1 MVNPISVI
9 VGAITSLILPKAA
22 EKFGE
27 KLGDLTLEKSAALV
41 QAVRQ
46 VVRNKLEKSNSVG
59 LLTRAEEKPTEH
71 NIRVLEAEIIGQV
84 EDDPQFAAQLEAL
97 VEQASKQSSSFQ
109 IFLDGLRAKTL
120 EIDKLN
126 LVSKGKDKSEQIG
139 GRDWQVQDIKIVD
152 VSMES
157 RNDS

>member
-1 MVNPISVI
+1 MVDPVSVI

-27 KLGDLTLEKSAALV
+27 KLGDVTLEKSAALV
-41 QAVRQ
+41 QAARQ
-46 VVRNKLEKSNSVG
+46 AVHNKLEKSNSVG

-97 VEQASKQSSSFQ
+97 VDQASRQSSSFQ

-120 EIDKLN
+120 ELDKLSQ
-126 LVSKGKDKSEQIG
+126 VSEGKDKSEQIG
-139 GRDWQVQDIKIVD
+139 GRNWQVQNVKIGD